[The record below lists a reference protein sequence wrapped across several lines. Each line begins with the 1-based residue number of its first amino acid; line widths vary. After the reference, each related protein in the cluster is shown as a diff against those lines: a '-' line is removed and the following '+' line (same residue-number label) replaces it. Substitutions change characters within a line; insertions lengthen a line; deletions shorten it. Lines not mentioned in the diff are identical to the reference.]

1 MLSKALRHLLFVSL
15 SYQLSSLHTFY
26 PNLVKPSR
34 KKMKAKPV
42 KPLRSSKST
51 PPPPVESRK
60 ITLLSSDGYPFEVHP
75 IKLMGVP

>member
-1 MLSKALRHLLFVSL
+1 
-15 SYQLSSLHTFY
+15 
-26 PNLVKPSR
+26 
-34 KKMKAKPV
+34 MKAKPV

-60 ITLLSSDGYPFEVHP
+60 ITILSSDGYPFEVHP